1 MATYTL
7 SIPSVGLTAPSSI
20 GSKAQVKESLIS
32 GLKNYGKYFK
42 FAAENSKLPVE
53 MLVAFAA
60 VESGVGKNI
69 GPAGH
74 PTRGIMQW
82 NRSFTKST
90 LENEFKLG
98 RLTPAEKDKLA
109 SYGIK
114 FDANGKTREITEADQ
129 IKPELNILIGSI
141 IIGML
146 ADSIVD
152 GKKASKSWGTDENG
166 NVRLDRIIAVY
177 NAGAYGDTGKKART
191 GNYVNAQAL
200 ANAVNSTTSTYI
212 KKLMGQNGYYHTLL
226 EDLKSEVGPYQ
237 A

>member
-1 MATYTL
+1 MATKL
-7 SIPSVGLTAPSSI
+7 VIPSAGLVAPTAI
-20 GSKAQVKESLIS
+20 GNKEQVKNTLAS
-32 GLKNYGKYFK
+32 GLKNYGNFFK
-42 FAAENSKLPVE
+42 FASENSKLPIE

-74 PTRGIMQW
+74 VTRGIMQW
-82 NRSFTKST
+82 NRTFTKST
-90 LENEFKLG
+90 LENEFRLG

-152 GKKASKSWGTDENG
+152 GKKASTTWGVDENG

-191 GNYVNAQAL
+191 GNYATPLAL
-200 ANAVNSTTSTYI
+200 ANVVNSTTSGYI
-212 KKLMGQNGYYHTLL
+212 KKLMGKGGYYETLL
-226 EDLKSEVGPYQ
+226 TELKPELSSYK